1 MGAGTQHS
9 NRAAIASSNSGDV
22 GVVNKLA
29 KRQNWQLTFS
39 GLCYAPCLRRPAC
52 RPQCRP
58 KRNMLL
64 EACAAAVE
72 GQLAEVGARAEV
84 GPTGARLCSCCRSD
98 FKVEVIY
105 TRQSLRWGARLPA
118 CPPALHA

>member
-1 MGAGTQHS
+1 M
-9 NRAAIASSNSGDV
+9 
-22 GVVNKLA
+22 A

-98 FKVEVIY
+98 FMVEVIY
-105 TRQSLRWGARLPA
+105 KRLSLGWGARLPA
-118 CPPALHA
+118 RLLCMLDSACGWHGSLPEQKRHAPVG

>member
-1 MGAGTQHS
+1 M
-9 NRAAIASSNSGDV
+9 
-22 GVVNKLA
+22 
-29 KRQNWQLTFS
+29 
-39 GLCYAPCLRRPAC
+39 CPCLLCPVPILPAPLRC

-84 GPTGARLCSCCRSD
+84 GPSGARLCSCCRSD
-98 FKVEVIY
+98 FKVELIY

-118 CPPALHA
+118 RCLPCAYWNGLRMLCVVS